1 MSGSIFIVK
10 MKMDQRQ
17 EITRVMKMRKK
28 KLRNYRLKN
37 LRTLVKDYQITNLE
51 KCLAHLMMIMVG
63 SIKTIEHTQVNLI
76 LILMKKNLKISHQC
90 MKNMVNKLNGLHL
103 EKKDKDTL
111 TPTKKNSDHHL
122 K

>member
-1 MSGSIFIVK
+1 MSFIFTIK
-10 MKMDQRQ
+10 TEMNQCQ
-17 EITRVMKMRKK
+17 EIMKVTKMRKK
-28 KLRNYRLKN
+28 KLKNYRLKN
-37 LRTLVKDYQITNLE
+37 LRTLVKDWQITNLE
-51 KCLAHLMMIMVG
+51 KCLAHLVMTMDG

-103 EKKDKDTL
+103 EKKDKDIL